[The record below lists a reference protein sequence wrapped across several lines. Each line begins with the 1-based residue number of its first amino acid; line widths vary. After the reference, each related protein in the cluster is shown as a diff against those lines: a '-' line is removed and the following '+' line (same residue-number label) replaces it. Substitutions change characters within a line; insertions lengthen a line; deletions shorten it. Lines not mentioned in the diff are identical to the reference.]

1 MPPPRKERLYL
12 GKNQI
17 KTWGIC
23 VYFNSRETQSQSSLH
38 NLQTGAFAV
47 RGRHSISFTGWLTL
61 FLQPVFHHG
70 QLAII
75 WSWEMTWQAFSD
87 LSSAEGTSQISPCWV
102 LPRWVIFIG
111 VYKQDLP
118 LEDWRVKVG
127 VWEFQSQMEPLA
139 EERKAEE
146 EVSSPHPSRWERTS
160 CLHHL
165 TLGWLCIFH
174 LIPECS
180 MSALQG
186 SFALAEI

>member
-23 VYFNSRETQSQSSLH
+23 VYFNSRETQSQSSLR
-38 NLQTGAFAV
+38 NPQTGAFAV

-61 FLQPVFHHG
+61 FLQPLFHHG

-87 LSSAEGTSQISPCWV
+87 LSSAEGTSQISPCWL
-102 LPRWVIFIG
+102 LPRWVIFTE

-118 LEDWRVKVG
+118 LEDWRVSENFNHR
-127 VWEFQSQMEPLA
+127 WNLWLRR
-139 EERKAEE
+139 ERQRKRWAARILPDGKGQAVFTISPWGGCASSILSPNVLCQPCKALL
-146 EVSSPHPSRWERTS
+146 P
-160 CLHHL
+160 
-165 TLGWLCIFH
+165 
-174 LIPECS
+174 
-180 MSALQG
+180 
-186 SFALAEI
+186 